1 MTDSTD
7 PRPDPGADP
16 GGGDRRDPEL
26 GAAASRPERT
36 AGSPPLTSRQFWI
49 QSPGRGEIVE
59 REIPGQRPG
68 HLRVRT
74 AWTGIS
80 RGTESLVFRG
90 EVPDSL
96 HDSMRAPFQEG
107 EFPAPVKYGYCSV
120 GRIEG
125 DSARAGEWVFCL
137 YPHQDLYWVPPA
149 AATPIPEG
157 VPPARAVLAANLETA
172 LNGVWDGRP
181 GPGDRIAVVGAG
193 VVGLLTAWICGR
205 ILGARV
211 TAIDRNP
218 GREPVARAL
227 GVEFALP
234 EELPR
239 AESDL
244 VFHASGSSGGAAEA
258 LALAGVEATVVE
270 LSWFGSRGVTLP
282 LGEGFHPRRLTL
294 RSSQVGRIP
303 PDRVARWDFERRRRV
318 ALELLASD
326 ELDVLISGESPFA
339 ELPEV
344 LARLSGEGADA
355 LCHRVVYPGTGAGSD
370 PAPGPAS
377 SSSAS
382 SQPR

>member
-1 MTDSTD
+1 MTHPIKPDRSDRHYPEPDS
-7 PRPDPGADP
+7 AD
-16 GGGDRRDPEL
+16 
-26 GAAASRPERT
+26 SRPERR
-36 AGSPPLTSRQFWI
+36 ASSRPLTSRQFWI

-59 REIPGQRPG
+59 REIPGQMPG

-74 AWTGIS
+74 AWSGIS

-125 DSARAGEWVFCL
+125 DPERAGEWVFCL
-137 YPHQDLYWVPPA
+137 YPHQDLYWVPPEA
-149 AATPIPEG
+149 VTSIPEA

-172 LNGVWDGRP
+172 LNGVWDGQP

-205 ILGARV
+205 IPGTRV
-211 TAIDRNP
+211 TAVDRNP
-218 GREPVARAL
+218 AREPVARAL
-227 GVEFALP
+227 GMDFALP
-234 EELPR
+234 EELRR
-239 AESDL
+239 ADCDL

-258 LALAGVEATVVE
+258 LALAGIEATVVE

-282 LGEGFHPRRLTL
+282 LGEGFHSRRLTL

-303 PDRVARWDFERRRRV
+303 PDHAARWDFERRRQV
-318 ALELLASD
+318 VLELLASD
-326 ELDVLISGESPFA
+326 ELDALITGESPFA

-344 LARLSGEGADA
+344 LARLSGDGAAA
-355 LCHRVVYPGTGAGSD
+355 LCHRVVYPGAD
-370 PAPGPAS
+370 DRRPPGPDSIS
-377 SSSAS
+377 SGPSHS
-382 SQPR
+382 R